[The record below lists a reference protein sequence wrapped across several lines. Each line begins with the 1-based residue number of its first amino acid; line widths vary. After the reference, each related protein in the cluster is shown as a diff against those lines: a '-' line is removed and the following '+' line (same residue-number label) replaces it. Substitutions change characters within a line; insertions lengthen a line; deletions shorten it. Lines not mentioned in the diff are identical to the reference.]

1 MGIRW
6 EGHLRGHR
14 EESIKC
20 VYVCSVNVC
29 VFICLDSDLTSSL
42 DGPFH
47 SVHSRHT
54 MTADEEVVLIITTW
68 CCSLV
73 LGLWLGVDAFNVK

>member
-1 MGIRW
+1 MLPSWCQVWGLGGKGTSGDTGRN
-6 EGHLRGHR
+6 LL
-14 EESIKC
+14 SA
-20 VYVCSVNVC
+20 YVCSENVC

-54 MTADEEVVLIITTW
+54 MTADEEVVLIMVGDLVLF
-68 CCSLV
+68 LV
-73 LGLWLGVDAFNVK
+73 LGL